1 MTHHRSN
8 HLHVED
14 HKGQLMDRT
23 VPNTGSEEIE
33 LYIRTYYSLLRT
45 TADIQIRTMEEVHAN
60 MNSSLHLNARA
71 SEPDMSA
78 FIYSSLRLPPCIL
91 DVDRV
96 VLGQSEEVFVQKGI
110 GDIRTWRLV
119 LANARRR
126 RTYYDGEGSMACFIA
141 SRSDI
146 DDLLPILTAFQ
157 IEWNK
162 LHRLLSSDQMR
173 TFLSQ
178 FRGKEDLL
186 ILASGA
192 GLKLDD
198 LEQLQRVWDD
208 QFWTFLSAI
217 AKREKRFSIRLLAGS
232 LNDYR
237 RATLLW
243 WENVEDLCRCSLNRP
258 VYFVSSNNHSF
269 ANLISGYA
277 LQVES
282 DLVDF
287 VQESQQADLLEEW
300 QAIQARNVPSSKENF
315 LYYLLKKYL
324 AMEEHAA
331 LDKARLRNEEEG
343 GIQRIPGGHSFDIEL
358 QVIELAKIRFDQI
371 DPRISRENLEL
382 LSASDAVILNIDYPL
397 GMSAYLI
404 LTQLAT
410 RVKEIRGVYIMGKS
424 AVLNGVIGDVLI
436 PSVVHDEHSKNTYL
450 FQNCFSAKDVA
461 SDLTYGTVL
470 DNQKAVSVRGTF
482 LQTPRY
488 MDVFYR
494 EGYTDIEME
503 AGPYLSAIYELFR
516 PKRHPENEI
525 ITLYGLPFDLGIL
538 HYASDTP
545 LSKGKNLGAGSLSY
559 YGMDPTYASSLA
571 ILRRIFHL
579 ELSSLRQGE
588 PPP

>member
-1 MTHHRSN
+1 
-8 HLHVED
+8 
-14 HKGQLMDRT
+14 MDRT

-45 TADIQIRTMEEVHAN
+45 TTDVQIRTMEEVHAN
-60 MNSSLHLNARA
+60 MNSSLHLSARA
-71 SEPDMSA
+71 PEPDISA

-91 DVDRV
+91 NVERV
-96 VLGQSEEVFVQKGI
+96 ILGQSEEVFIQRGI
-110 GDIRTWRLV
+110 GDIRTWQSV
-119 LANARRR
+119 SAKARRR
-126 RTYYDGEGSMACFIA
+126 RTYYDGKGSMACFIA

-146 DDLLPILTAFQ
+146 DDLIPILTAFQ
-157 IEWNK
+157 MEWNK
-162 LHRLLSSDQMR
+162 LHRLLSGEQMR

-178 FRGKEDLL
+178 SRGKEDLL
-186 ILASGA
+186 VLASGT
-192 GLKLDD
+192 GIHLED
-198 LEQLQRVWDD
+198 LENLQRVWDD
-208 QFWTFLSAI
+208 EFWPFLATI
-217 AKREKRFSIRLLAGS
+217 AEREKRFSIRLLAGS

-243 WENVEDLCRCSLNRP
+243 WENVEAHCRCSLNRP
-258 VYFVSSNNHSF
+258 VYFISSNNHSI

-277 LQVES
+277 LQVEP

-287 VQESQQADLLEEW
+287 MQESNQADLLEEW
-300 QAIQARNVPSSKENF
+300 HDIQSRNVPSSKENF

-324 AMEEHAA
+324 AVEDHIAQ
-331 LDKARLRNEEEG
+331 DNDRLQSEVDG
-343 GIQRIPGGHSFDIEL
+343 GIQRIPGGHSFEIEL
-358 QVIELAKIRFDQI
+358 QVIELAHINPDQI
-371 DPRISRENLEL
+371 DPRLRRDDLDL
-382 LSASDAVILNIDYPL
+382 LTESDAIILNIDYPL

-410 RVKEIRGVYIMGKS
+410 RVKELRGVYIMGKAAS
-424 AVLNGVIGDVLI
+424 LNGVIGDVLV
-436 PSVVHDEHSKNTYL
+436 PSVVHDEHSKNSYL
-450 FQNCFSAKDVA
+450 FQNCFSAKDVS

-488 MDVFYR
+488 MDVFYK

-503 AGPYLSAIYELFR
+503 AGPYLSAVYELFR

-525 ITLYGLPFDLGIL
+525 VTLYGLPFDLGIL

-571 ILRRIFHL
+571 ILQRIFEL
-579 ELSSLRQGE
+579 ELSSLRQAASS
-588 PPP
+588 PSRSR